1 MERKLHALS
10 PDRVRHGR
18 VEGEASVGIIYIKE
32 DAYASSQYEA
42 LVHASLGIAR
52 RYSAE
57 GSHIGSDST
66 KWAVSDK
73 EGGVNLELLSIEQM
87 LAQHPKWQGRTVLV
101 KIANPT
107 RKSDRDLK
115 VIQVEATVEAMN
127 KAIFHGAFRTHSLI
141 PAYISFHP
149 GSTSA

>member
-1 MERKLHALS
+1 M
-10 PDRVRHGR
+10 
-18 VEGEASVGIIYIKE
+18 
-32 DAYASSQYEA
+32 
-42 LVHASLGIAR
+42 
-52 RYSAE
+52 
-57 GSHIGSDST
+57 
-66 KWAVSDK
+66 
-73 EGGVNLELLSIEQM
+73 ELLSIEQM

-101 KIANPT
+101 KIANPA

>member
-1 MERKLHALS
+1 MEELRVKPLS
-10 PDRVRHGR
+10 
-18 VEGEASVGIIYIKE
+18 
-32 DAYASSQYEA
+32 ASSTSKRTLMPA
-42 LVHASLGIAR
+42 LNTRLWYTPH
-52 RYSAE
+52 
-57 GSHIGSDST
+57 
-66 KWAVSDK
+66 
-73 EGGVNLELLSIEQM
+73 LELPDGIVLKGATLVAIRPSEQSATKKEM

-101 KIANPT
+101 KIANPA

-127 KAIFHGAFRTHSLI
+127 KATFHGAFRTHSLI